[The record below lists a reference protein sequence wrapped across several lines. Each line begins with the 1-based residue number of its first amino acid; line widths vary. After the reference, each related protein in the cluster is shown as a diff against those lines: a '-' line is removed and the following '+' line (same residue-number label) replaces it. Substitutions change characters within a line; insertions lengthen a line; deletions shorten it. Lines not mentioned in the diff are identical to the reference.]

1 MAPWVIVLASL
12 GLPASVPAA
21 TASTAQGLWTGR
33 DLLTAPLS
41 PTALAPPPSPRDTR
55 TWLWQPTLSLRV
67 AAGTEWD
74 TNAPRAPTTPGAAA
88 PPGDGV
94 ARVLA
99 DLRARLDLTTRDLL
113 TARYVVGMKRFFR
126 EAPEDLFVHDLE
138 LSAGVGLPAALDL
151 QLRGRHR
158 ASHVRSGARDYTLSS
173 AEAGLSWRPHEV
185 VRVSAAGRVDVF
197 DFPPT
202 CELAYLGPAA
212 RAAVDVRVLE
222 ALELGA
228 YGGWAWR
235 TYEGAFQLDQGT
247 QGVLCRGGDE
257 SRRDREPS
265 VGLHGTYRGGFIAG
279 VELQARFTRAT
290 QLTRSTEDPT
300 APAEEQFADLD
311 RYRASAFLTAPLP
324 LELVLSVAGS
334 LQFNRSQTSSPD
346 VPRSLEVEDDENQ
359 NSLEIQLSRPVGG
372 GVEVVARYALYANEF
387 ATAEAD
393 FLRHTA
399 YLGLSFEAG
408 SR

>member
-1 MAPWVIVLASL
+1 MAPWVIVLASV
-12 GLPASVPAA
+12 GLPPSLPVATGTSALALLASQNV
-21 TASTAQGLWTGR
+21 
-33 DLLTAPLS
+33 
-41 PTALAPPPSPRDTR
+41 LAPPLDVVAPPPTEDRA
-55 TWLWQPTLSLRV
+55 WLWQPTLSLRV
-67 AAGTEWD
+67 AAGSEWD
-74 TNAPRAPTTPGAAA
+74 SNAPRAPTTPGAAA

-94 ARVLA
+94 VRVLA

-113 TARYVVGMKRFFR
+113 TARYVVGMKRFF
-126 EAPEDLFVHDLE
+126 AQDPEDLFVHDLE
-138 LSAGVGLPAALDL
+138 ASASVGLPAALDL

-173 AEAGLSWRPHEV
+173 AEGGLSWRPYEV
-185 VRVSAAGRVDVF
+185 VRLSAAARVDAF

-202 CELAYLGPAA
+202 CELAYVGPGA
-212 RAAVDVRVLE
+212 RVAVDVSPLE
-222 ALELGA
+222 SLELGA
-228 YGGWAWR
+228 QGGWAWR

-257 SRRDREPS
+257 SRRDSEPS
-265 VGLHGTYRGGFIAG
+265 LGIHGTYRGGIIAG
-279 VELQARFTRAT
+279 VELQARFTRST
-290 QLTRSTEDPT
+290 QLTQSAEAPN
-300 APAEEQFADLD
+300 APAEEEFADLD
-311 RYRASAFLTAPLP
+311 RYRASAFVTAPLP
-324 LELVLSVAGS
+324 LELVLSVAGT

-359 NSLEIQLSRPVGG
+359 NSLEVQLSRPVGG
-372 GVEVVARYALYANEF
+372 GVEVVVRYALYANEF

-399 YLGLSFEAG
+399 YLGLSFEAS